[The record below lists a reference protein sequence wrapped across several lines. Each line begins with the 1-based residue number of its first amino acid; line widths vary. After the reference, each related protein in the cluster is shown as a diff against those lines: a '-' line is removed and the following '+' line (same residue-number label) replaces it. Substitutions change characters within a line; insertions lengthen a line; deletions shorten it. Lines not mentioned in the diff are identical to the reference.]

1 MIDYQNSIRNMIA
14 ELEAEHGVAV
24 ALPITEPLLRAY
36 EAVGKLNR
44 LMEAIHPE
52 QRAGEEARR

>member
-1 MIDYQNSIRNMIA
+1 MIAYQNTIRDMIA

-36 EAVGKLNR
+36 EAVGRLNR
-44 LMEAIHPE
+44 LMEAIHGETRQAAKE
-52 QRAGEEARR
+52 QA